1 VRFIL
6 HREATGEDPQVA
18 TRPDEAK
25 SVVLEATVARA
36 RERID
41 GPEAD
46 ELERFVRRY
55 YEHVAP
61 EDLVERSDLD
71 LCGAAL
77 AHWSQ
82 LRFRSP
88 GEAKVHVYTPNVEEH
103 GWECTHTVVETVVDD
118 MPFLVDSV
126 SMELTR
132 HGSGIHLVI
141 RPILDVQ
148 RDDDGQLLAV
158 ESGNG
163 RPESLI
169 HVEIDRQT
177 ERAVLEQLRDDLLRV
192 LGDVR
197 AAVEDWP
204 AMRQRALEI
213 GDELSQ
219 GPLSDHAEA
228 AEARELLAWMGEGNF
243 IFLGYRE
250 YDIRSE
256 DGEDVLRAVPGS
268 GLGILR
274 EKGEQPVSVSF
285 QALPPEVRKLARE
298 KNLLNLTK
306 ANSRATVHRPSYLD
320 YVGLKRFD
328 STGEV
333 SGERRFLGLY
343 THTTYSV
350 SPWEI
355 PVLRRKAQRVL
366 ERSGLPE
373 GSHDH
378 KALIDILETYPRDE
392 LFQISEDELYEF
404 ALAILHLGERQRVR
418 LFVRRDVFGR
428 FFTCL
433 LYLPR
438 DRFNTENRRR
448 IQEILTEAF
457 GGVHVD
463 YTTRVSESVLA
474 SLHFVVYVEPGSV
487 AEYDSAELE
496 ARVAAATRA
505 WTDDLR
511 DALFE
516 QLGEER
522 AGPLFERYGEG
533 FPIAYR
539 EEFPARQAVLDINR
553 MEKLEAGGGLAMSL
567 YLPIASTS
575 AHLAFK
581 VLHSSKPILL
591 SDVLPVLENMGV
603 KVTDERPFEIRP
615 ADREPVWIYDFG
627 LRHDEGAEF
636 EADKVRET
644 FQDAFARTWRG
655 EAEDD
660 GFNRLVLSA
669 QLTAREITVLRAI
682 AKYLRQA
689 GSTFSQDYMEDALA
703 AHPGI
708 ARRLVE
714 LFRLRLDPVRF
725 EDTYAKAR
733 TLEREVE
740 ASIDAVENLDEDR
753 ILRSFLRVVRAVLR
767 TNYFQ
772 ADADGR
778 SKPYL
783 SLKLDPELI
792 PDLPEPRPL
801 VEVFVY
807 SPRVEAVHL
816 RGGKVARGGIRWS
829 DRREDFRTEVLG
841 LMKAQTVKNAVIVPV
856 GAKGGFVVKRTPGGD
871 REALLAEVVECYRTF
886 MRGLLD
892 VTDTL
897 VGGEVAPPA
906 DVVRHDD
913 DDPYLVVAADKGTA
927 TFSDIANEISAEY
940 GFWLGDAFA
949 SGGSAGYD
957 HKAIGIT
964 ARGAWESVKRH
975 FRALGRDIQSEDFTV
990 VGIGDMSGDVFGNG
1004 MLLSRHIKLVGAFD
1018 HRHVFFD
1025 PDPDPEASFAERERL
1040 FRLQGSSWADYD
1052 PALLSPGG
1060 GVFPR
1065 TAKSIALSPQVR
1077 RALDVEAESLTP
1089 NEAIRA
1095 LLRAPVDLLWN
1106 GGIGTYVKAR
1116 DERHAEVGD
1125 KANDAVRVD
1134 AEELLCGVVGEGGNL
1149 GFTQLGRIAYA
1160 LRGGRIFMDAIDNSA
1175 GVDCSDHEVNI
1186 KILLDAIV
1194 AEGDLT
1200 EKQRNALLAEMQDEV
1215 AGLVLRDNYEQAQ
1228 AISRSA
1234 ALAGSMLEVHERYI
1248 RTLEQS
1254 GVLNRGL
1261 EFLPSDDVLGER
1273 KAAGRGLSTPEFS
1286 ILLSYTK
1293 IAFSQELLASDLPE
1307 DPYLSAELEQYFPT
1321 LLRER
1326 FRPQL
1331 YRHPLRREIIV
1342 SRVVND
1348 LVNYAGTT
1356 FAFRLGDETGEGAAD
1371 VARAYTAAREVF
1383 ALRNVW
1389 GEIEGLDGRVAA
1401 ETQLA
1406 MLLSSRVLLERS
1418 TRWLLRNRR
1427 RPLDVAATIS
1437 HFAPG
1442 ATAISEALP
1451 AFLGSTEREAASLE
1465 TAKLEK
1471 AGVPSVLAG
1480 QVAHFE
1486 ALVPAL
1492 DIVEVAGS
1500 AGIEVGSAAEIY
1512 FALGARLELHWLR
1525 DQVVALERET
1535 RWDAMARAALR
1546 DDVYAE
1552 QAALTAEV
1560 LRAGADAGSPRKRL
1574 DAWLAENQGPVER
1587 CVQVLADIRT
1597 AGSPDLARLSVA
1609 VREVR
1614 NLISASGAAESM
1626 AEANA
1631 VRAARS

>member
-1 VRFIL
+1 
-6 HREATGEDPQVA
+6 VA

-25 SVVLEATVARA
+25 AAILDATVARV
-36 RERID
+36 RERVR
-41 GPEAD
+41 GSEAD
-46 ELERFVRRY
+46 EVERFVRRY

-61 EDLVERSDLD
+61 ADLVEQTDGD

-77 AHWSQ
+77 AHWS
-82 LRFRSP
+82 LMRVRSP
-88 GEAKVHVYTPNVEEH
+88 GEVKVRVYSPNVEEH
-103 GWECTHTVVETVVDD
+103 GWECPHTVVETVVDD

-132 HGSGIHLVI
+132 HGSAIHLVI
-141 RPILDVQ
+141 RPILHVR

-158 ESGNG
+158 DSGDG

-169 HVEIDRQT
+169 HVQIDRQPDP
-177 ERAVLEQLRDDLLRV
+177 EVLEQLRDDLLRV

-197 AAVEDWP
+197 AAVEDWT
-204 AMRQRALEI
+204 AMRERALAI
-213 GDELSQ
+213 RTELSQ
-219 GPLSDHAEA
+219 PPLSDHAEA
-228 AEARELLAWMGEGNF
+228 AEARELLAWMGEDNF

-250 YDIRSE
+250 YDIGSE
-256 DGEDVLRAVPGS
+256 DGEDLLRGVPGS

-274 EKGEQPVSVSF
+274 EKGDRPVSISF
-285 QALPPEVRKLARE
+285 QELPPEVRKLARE

-328 STGEV
+328 ASGEV
-333 SGERRFLGLY
+333 SGEQRFLGLY
-343 THTTYSV
+343 MHTVYSA
-350 SPWEI
+350 SPWDI
-355 PVLRRKAQRVL
+355 PVVRRKVQRVL

-392 LFQISEDELYEF
+392 LFQISEDELYEV

-418 LFVRRDVFGR
+418 LFVRRDQFGR
-428 FFTCL
+428 FFSCL
-433 LYLPR
+433 VYLPR
-438 DRFNTENRRR
+438 DRFNSDNRKR
-448 IQEILTEAF
+448 IEEILMEEF
-457 GGVHVD
+457 GGVNV
-463 YTTRVSESVLA
+463 TFAARVSESVLA
-474 SLHFVVYVEPGSV
+474 SLHYVIHVEPGRFI
-487 AEYDSAELE
+487 EYDQAHLE
-496 ARVAAATRA
+496 ARIAAATRA

-511 DALFE
+511 EALFTE
-516 QLGEER
+516 LGEAR
-522 AGPLFERYGEG
+522 AVPLFERYREA
-533 FPIAYR
+533 FPIAYCDA
-539 EEFPARQAVLDINR
+539 FPARQAVLDIKR
-553 MEKLEAGGGLAMSL
+553 MEELDPAGDLAMSL
-567 YLPIASTS
+567 YLPLAATS
-575 AHLAFK
+575 AQLAFK
-581 VLHSSKPILL
+581 LLRAGEPILL
-591 SDVLPVLENMGV
+591 SDVLPLLENMGV
-603 KVTDERPFEIRP
+603 KVVDERPFEIRP
-615 ADREPVWIYDFG
+615 RDGEPVWIYDFG
-627 LRHDEGAEF
+627 LRHEEGAELA
-636 EADKVRET
+636 ADRVRET

-669 QLTAREITVLRAI
+669 QLTAREITALRAI

-689 GSTFSQDYMEDALA
+689 GSTFSQDYMEDALG
-703 AHPGI
+703 AHPAI

-714 LFRLRLDPVRF
+714 LFRLRLDPSRS
-725 EDTYAKAR
+725 EDSDADAR
-733 TLEREVE
+733 ALEREVE

-753 ILRSFLRVVRAVLR
+753 ILRSFLRVIRAVLR

-772 ADADGR
+772 ADAEGR

-807 SPRVEAVHL
+807 SPRIEAVHL

-841 LMKAQTVKNAVIVPV
+841 LMKAQTVKNAVIVPL
-856 GAKGGFVVKRTPGGD
+856 GAKGGFVVKRPPSGD
-871 REALLAEVVECYRTF
+871 RDALLAEVVECYRTF

-897 VGGEVAPPA
+897 AEGEVVPPP
-906 DVVRHDD
+906 DVVRRDD

-927 TFSDIANEISAEY
+927 TFSDIANAISADY
-940 GFWLGDAFA
+940 DFWLGDAFA

-975 FRALGRDIQSEDFTV
+975 FRALGTDIQSEDFTV

-1004 MLLSRHIKLVGAFD
+1004 MLLSRHIKLIGAFD
-1018 HRHVFFD
+1018 HRHVFLD
-1025 PDPDPEASFAERERL
+1025 PDPDPEVSYAERERL
-1040 FRLQGSSWADYD
+1040 FRLPGSSWADYD
-1052 PALLSPGG
+1052 PALLSAGG
-1060 GVFPR
+1060 GVFER
-1065 TAKSIALSPQVR
+1065 TAKSISLSPQVR
-1077 RALDVEAESLTP
+1077 AALDVEAESLTP
-1089 NEAIRA
+1089 NEVIRGV
-1095 LLRAPVDLLWN
+1095 LQAPVDLLWN

-1125 KANDAVRVD
+1125 KMNDAVRVD
-1134 AEELLCGVVGEGGNL
+1134 GEELRCRVVGEGGNL

-1160 LRGGRIFMDAIDNSA
+1160 LAGGRIFMDAIDNSA

-1186 KILLDAIV
+1186 KILLDAV
-1194 AEGDLT
+1194 VDDGDLT
-1200 EKQRNALLAEMQDEV
+1200 QKQRNELLAEMQDEV

-1248 RTLEQS
+1248 RALEQS
-1254 GVLNRGL
+1254 GALNREL

-1273 KAAGRGLSTPEFS
+1273 RAAGRGLTTPEFA

-1293 IAFSQELLASDLPE
+1293 IALSQELLASDLPD

-1326 FRPQL
+1326 FGSQL
-1331 YRHPLRREIIV
+1331 HRHPLRREIIV

-1348 LVNYAGTT
+1348 LVNYAGTS
-1356 FAFRLGDETGEGAAD
+1356 FAFRLGDETGAGAAG

-1383 ALRNVW
+1383 ALRSLW
-1389 GEIEGLDGRVAA
+1389 REIEALDGRVAA
-1401 ETQLA
+1401 ETQIA

-1427 RPLDVAATIS
+1427 RPLDIAATIS

-1442 ATAISEALP
+1442 ARAISEALP
-1451 AFLGSTEREAASLE
+1451 ALLGATERETARAEVAKLE
-1465 TAKLEK
+1465 TA
-1471 AGVPSVLAG
+1471 GVPPALSG
-1480 QVAHFE
+1480 QVAQLE
-1486 ALVPAL
+1486 ALVPSL
-1492 DIVEVAGS
+1492 DIVEVADA
-1500 AGIEVGSAAEIY
+1500 AGIEVASAAEVY
-1512 FALGARLELHWLR
+1512 FALGARLELYWLR
-1525 DQVVALERET
+1525 DQVVALERDT

-1560 LRAGADAGSPRKRL
+1560 LRAGADGRSSRQL
-1574 DAWLAENQGPVER
+1574 VDDWLAQNQAAVER
-1587 CVQVLADIRT
+1587 CLQVLGDIRT
-1597 AGSPDLARLSVA
+1597 AGSPDVARLSVA

-1614 NLISASGAAESM
+1614 NLINASGATEPAQSG
-1626 AEANA
+1626 AA
-1631 VRAARS
+1631 VQADVS

>member
-1 VRFIL
+1 M
-6 HREATGEDPQVA
+6 
-18 TRPDEAK
+18 RPDEAK
-25 SVVLEATVARA
+25 AAVLEATVARM
-36 RERID
+36 RERVR
-41 GPEAD
+41 GREAD
-46 ELERFVRRY
+46 ELETFVRRY

-61 EDLVERSDLD
+61 EDLVERSDVD
-71 LCGAAL
+71 LCSAAL
-77 AHWSQ
+77 AHSSL
-82 LRFRSP
+82 LRVRSP
-88 GEAKVHVYTPNVEEH
+88 GEVKVHVYSPNVEEH
-103 GWECTHTVVETVVDD
+103 GWECPHTVVETVVED
-118 MPFLVDSV
+118 MPFLVDSI
-126 SMELTR
+126 SMEVTR
-132 HGSGIHLVI
+132 HGGAIHLVI
-141 RPILDVQ
+141 RPILDIE
-148 RDDDGQLLAV
+148 RGDEGQLLAV

-169 HVEIDRQT
+169 HVEVDRVT
-177 ERAVLEQLRDDLLRV
+177 DPAVLEQLRDDLLRV

-197 AAVEDWP
+197 AAVEDWS
-204 AMRQRALEI
+204 AMRERTMAI
-213 GDELSQ
+213 ATELSQ
-219 GPLSDHAEA
+219 QPLSDHAEA
-228 AEARELLAWMGEGNF
+228 AEARELLLWMDAGNF

-250 YDIRSE
+250 YDIGSE
-256 DGEDVLRAVPGS
+256 GSEDVLRAVPGS

-306 ANSRATVHRPSYLD
+306 ANSRATVHRPSDLD

-328 STGEV
+328 TSGEV

-343 THTTYSV
+343 THKAYGAT
-350 SPWEI
+350 PWAI
-355 PVLRRKAQRVL
+355 PVVRRKVLRVL

-392 LFQISEDELYEF
+392 LFQVSEDELYDV

-428 FFTCL
+428 FFSCL
-433 LYLPR
+433 VYLPR
-438 DRFNTENRRR
+438 DRFNTDNCRR
-448 IQEILTEAF
+448 IQEILAEAF
-457 GGVHVD
+457 GGVDVN
-463 YTTRVSESVLA
+463 YATRVSESVLA
-474 SLHFVVYVEPGSV
+474 SLHFVVYVEPGRLV
-487 AEYDSAELE
+487 QYDAAELE

-505 WTDDLR
+505 WADDLR
-511 DALFE
+511 EALFE

-522 AGPLFERYGEG
+522 AALLFDRYGEA

-539 EEFPARQAVLDINR
+539 EEFPARQAVLDIDR
-553 MEKLEAGGGLAMSL
+553 MEKLDGSGDLAMSL
-567 YLPIASTS
+567 YLPHATS
-575 AHLAFK
+575 GTQLAFK
-581 VLHSSKPILL
+581 VLRSSNPILL
-591 SDVLPVLENMGV
+591 SDVLPLLENMGV

-615 ADREPVWIYDFG
+615 RDREPVWIYDFG
-627 LRHDEGAEF
+627 LRHEEGAEF
-636 EADKVRET
+636 TADKVRET
-644 FQDAFARTWRG
+644 FHDAFARTWRG
-655 EAEDD
+655 ETEDD

-703 AHPGI
+703 AHPAV

-714 LFRLRLDPVRF
+714 LFCLRLDPVRF
-725 EDTYAKAR
+725 EDADTKAR

-740 ASIDAVENLDEDR
+740 SSIDAVESLDEDR

-856 GAKGGFVVKRTPGGD
+856 GAKGGFVVKRPPAGD
-871 REALLAEVVECYRTF
+871 RDALLAEVVECYRTF

-897 VGGEVAPPA
+897 AAGEVVPPP
-906 DVVRHDD
+906 DVTRRDD

-927 TFSDIANEISAEY
+927 TFSDIANAISTEY

-957 HKAIGIT
+957 HKQIGIT

-975 FRALGRDIQSEDFTV
+975 FRALGRDIQSDDFTV

-1018 HRHVFFD
+1018 HRHIFLD
-1025 PDPDPEASFAERERL
+1025 PDPDPEASYAERERL
-1040 FRLQGSSWADYD
+1040 FRLPGSSWTDYD
-1052 PALLSPGG
+1052 QGLLSPGG
-1060 GVFPR
+1060 GVFQR
-1065 TAKSIALSPQVR
+1065 TAKSIPLSPQVR
-1077 RALDVEAESLTP
+1077 AVLDVEAESLTP
-1089 NEAIRA
+1089 NEVIRA

-1116 DERHAEVGD
+1116 EERHADVGD

-1134 AEELLCGVVGEGGNL
+1134 AEELGCRVVGEGGNL

-1186 KILLDAIV
+1186 KILLDAIA

-1200 EKQRNALLAEMQDEV
+1200 EEQRNALLAKMQDDV

-1234 ALAGSMLEVHERYI
+1234 ALAASMLEVHERYI
-1248 RTLEQS
+1248 RALEQS
-1254 GVLNRGL
+1254 GVLNRAL
-1261 EFLPSDDVLGER
+1261 EFLPSEDVLAER
-1273 KAAGRGLSTPEFS
+1273 KAAGRGLTTPEFA
-1286 ILLSYTK
+1286 ILLSYSK
-1293 IAFSQELLASDLPE
+1293 IALSQELLASDLPE
-1307 DPYLSAELEQYFPT
+1307 DPYLSDELELYFPT

-1331 YRHPLRREIIV
+1331 HRHPLRREIIV

-1348 LVNYAGTT
+1348 LVNYAGTS
-1356 FAFRLGDETGEGAAD
+1356 FVFRLGDETGAGAAS
-1371 VARAYTAAREVF
+1371 VARAYAAAREVF
-1383 ALRNVW
+1383 ALRTVW
-1389 GEIEGLDGRVAA
+1389 GEIEALDGKVAA
-1401 ETQLA
+1401 ETQLE

-1427 RPLDVAATIS
+1427 RPLDIAATIS
-1437 HFAPG
+1437 HFTPRVRAITG
-1442 ATAISEALP
+1442 ALAAL
-1451 AFLGSTEREAASLE
+1451 LGPTESRGVRFETGRLE
-1465 TAKLEK
+1465 T
-1471 AGVPSVLAG
+1471 AGVPSALAE
-1480 QVAHFE
+1480 QVAHLE

-1500 AGIEVGSAAEIY
+1500 AGIDVASVAEVY

-1560 LRAGADAGSPRKRL
+1560 LRAGGDGHSPRERVE
-1574 DAWLAENQGPVER
+1574 DWLSQNQAAVER

-1614 NLISASGAAESM
+1614 NLINASGASES
-1626 AEANA
+1626 AQEPAPI
-1631 VRAARS
+1631 RAANP